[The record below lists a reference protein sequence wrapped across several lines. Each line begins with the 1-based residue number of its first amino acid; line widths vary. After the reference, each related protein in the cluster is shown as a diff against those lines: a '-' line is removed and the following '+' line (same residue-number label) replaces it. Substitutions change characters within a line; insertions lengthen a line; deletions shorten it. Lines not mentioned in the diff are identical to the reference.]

1 MTVFSMGRFSWTAK
15 TRSHE
20 CERCTHKCV
29 RHGGLA
35 VLLLLALPGW
45 LMGGPGRYA
54 RLGDFDGQVE
64 VQLSAA
70 DAWMPAERNLPLP
83 ESAWIRTGPGSRVEI
98 ELDTGGA
105 WRLGPESQG
114 GLSDYARLSTGQ
126 RVTLLVLD
134 RGLAYFTGESKGRDS
149 LTLMVAGAQ
158 VSISKP
164 ARVRMEAQDQSSQ
177 VAVLQGV
184 ARFSSAAAEIDLA
197 QGQTTRVEPGNASR
211 FFLYREVTPLD
222 ADRWSA
228 ARDKAL
234 TTPIAALHVVER
246 YGLADL
252 DASGQWIQT
261 EDLSVVWKPKDS
273 EGWAPYRDGRW
284 RWYNALGYTWVS
296 DEAWGWLP
304 YHYGRW
310 TRHGEL
316 GWVWAPAANS
326 VFKPGEVFWMRGAR
340 VVGWGPLAPGEE
352 WSPANMPGQYA
363 GANLTFAAFQPDAP
377 VIDPAGF
384 DGRPK
389 EPLKVTAFTEALPS
403 PAFSA
408 SRLDAVRPLVAGGGV
423 RVAPELPAVT
433 QSAAP
438 AAPEQRAAP
447 QQRPVQ
453 PRPIIV
459 VTPPPPPPPDEVIV
473 PVPEYVGAVIV
484 TPPAPGASKSAQVES
499 KSTKAAPVTVA
510 AAKPPAPAPVP
521 TPPVNPAR
529 RQPKRPREAGEERA
543 MNQFHRDF
551 AQPNLAKSMD
561 DLDEWSRRY
570 PQSDFADDRLY
581 DYMQVHSAATRP
593 DKVLEYGAA
602 LMAKNLAGVFEDQQ
616 TLGVLYLVTVNAAA
630 IPRPNNPQRA
640 LGKAAA
646 QAMMET
652 LPDYFEESRRPAA
665 TSEADWQKSRRRLE
679 TAARNALKALEAQ
692 GGM

>member
-1 MTVFSMGRFSWTAK
+1 MP
-15 TRSHE
+15 
-20 CERCTHKCV
+20 
-29 RHGGLA
+29 LA
-35 VLLLLALPGW
+35 PILLLLALLPAAV
-45 LMGGPGRYA
+45 LAAPARYA
-54 RLGDFDGQVE
+54 RLSDFDGQVE

-70 DAWMPAERNLPLP
+70 DAWIPAERNLPLP

-114 GLSDYARLSTGQ
+114 GLSDFARLSTGQ
-126 RVTLLVLD
+126 RVTLLALD

-149 LTLMVAGAQ
+149 LTLTVPGAQ
-158 VSISKP
+158 LAISKP

-211 FFLYREVTPLD
+211 FFLYREVAPLD

-234 TTPIAALHVVER
+234 TTPVAALHVAER

-261 EDLSVVWKPKDS
+261 EDLGVVWKPKDT

-284 RWYNALGYTWVS
+284 RWYSALGYTWVS
-296 DEAWGWLP
+296 GEAWGWLP

-316 GWVWAPAANS
+316 GWVWAPASNG
-326 VFKPGEVFWMRGAR
+326 VFKPAEVFWMRGAR

-352 WSPANMPGQYA
+352 WLPANMPAQYA

-389 EPLKVTAFTEALPS
+389 EPLKVTAFAEALPS
-403 PAFSA
+403 PAFYA
-408 SRLDAVRPLVAGGGV
+408 SRLDAVRPLVPPLATGGGV
-423 RVAPELPAVT
+423 RVAPDLPVVT
-433 QSAAP
+433 QNAAP
-438 AAPEQRAAP
+438 APAPPEQRPAP
-447 QQRPVQ
+447 

-459 VTPPPPPPPDEVIV
+459 AAPPPPPDEVIV

-484 TPPAPGASKSAQVES
+484 TPPAPGGSKSAQGASKSAQ
-499 KSTKAAPVTVA
+499 AAPVTVA
-510 AAKPPAPAPVP
+510 AAKSTAPVP
-521 TPPVNPAR
+521 VPAPPVNPPR
-529 RQPKRPREAGEERA
+529 RPKRAKDPGEERA
-543 MNQFHRDF
+543 MHQFQRDF
-551 AQPNLAKSMD
+551 AQANLAKSMD

-570 PQSDFADDRLY
+570 PQSDFAEDRLY
-581 DYMQVHSAATRP
+581 DYMQVHSAAARP
-593 DKVLEYGAA
+593 DRVLEYGAA

-616 TLGVLYLVTVNAAA
+616 TLGVLYLVTMNAAA
-630 IPRPNNPQRA
+630 ISRPNNPQRA

-652 LPDYFEESRRPAA
+652 LPVYFEAGRRPAE

-679 TAARNALKALEAQ
+679 AAARNALKALEAQ

>member
-1 MTVFSMGRFSWTAK
+1 MP
-15 TRSHE
+15 
-20 CERCTHKCV
+20 
-29 RHGGLA
+29 LA
-35 VLLLLALPGW
+35 PILLLFALPVT
-45 LMGGPGRYA
+45 MIAGPGRYA

-64 VQLSAA
+64 IQLSAA

-83 ESAWIRTGPGSRVEI
+83 ESAWIRTGPDSRVEI
-98 ELDTGGA
+98 ELDTGGV

-114 GLSDYARLSTGQ
+114 GLSDYAQLSTGQ

-149 LTLMVAGAQ
+149 LTLIVPGAQ
-158 VSISKP
+158 VGISKP
-164 ARVRMEAQDQSSQ
+164 ARVRTEAQDQSSQ

-211 FFLYREVTPLD
+211 FFLYREVAPLD

-234 TTPIAALHVVER
+234 TTPVAALHVAER

-252 DASGQWIQT
+252 DSNGQWIQT
-261 EDLSVVWKPKDS
+261 EDLGVVWQPKNS
-273 EGWAPYRDGRW
+273 EGWAPYREGRW

-296 DEAWGWLP
+296 YEAWGWLP

-316 GWVWAPAANS
+316 GWVWAPASNS

-340 VVGWGPLAPGEE
+340 VVGWGPLASGEE
-352 WSPANMPGQYA
+352 WLPANMPAQYA

-384 DGRPK
+384 EGRPK
-389 EPLKVTAFTEALPS
+389 EPLKVMAFTKGLPS
-403 PAFSA
+403 PAFYA
-408 SRLDAVRPLVAGGGV
+408 SRLDAVRPLVAPLVASAGL
-423 RVAPELPAVT
+423 RVAPDLPVVT
-433 QSAAP
+433 QKTAP
-438 AAPEQRAAP
+438 AASEQRAS
-447 QQRPVQ
+447 QEQRVPP
-453 PRPIIV
+453 PRPIII
-459 VTPPPPPPPDEVIV
+459 VTPPPPPPEEVIV
-473 PVPEYVGAVIV
+473 PVPEYVGAVFV
-484 TPPAPGASKSAQVES
+484 TPPAQGAAESAQGGSKSA
-499 KSTKAAPVTVA
+499 KAAPVTVA
-510 AAKPPAPAPVP
+510 TAKPPAPAPVP
-521 TPPVNPAR
+521 APPVNPPR
-529 RQPKRPREAGEERA
+529 RPKRAKDAGEERA

-551 AQPNLAKSMD
+551 AQANLAKSTD

-581 DYMQVHSAATRP
+581 DYMQVHSAAAHP

-602 LMAKNLAGVFEDQQ
+602 LMAKNLDGVFEDQQ

-630 IPRPNNPQRA
+630 IPHPDNPQRA

-652 LPDYFEESRRPAA
+652 LPAYFEESRRPAA
-665 TSEADWQKSRRRLE
+665 ASEADWQKSRRRLE
-679 TAARNALKALEAQ
+679 AAARSALKALGAD

>member
-1 MTVFSMGRFSWTAK
+1 
-15 TRSHE
+15 
-20 CERCTHKCV
+20 V
-29 RHGGLA
+29 RTPLA
-35 VLLLLALPGW
+35 PILLLLFLPVAL
-45 LMGGPGRYA
+45 LANPGRYA

-83 ESAWIRTGPGSRVEI
+83 ESAWIRTGPDSRVEI
-98 ELDTGGA
+98 ELDTGGV
-105 WRLGPESQG
+105 WRLGRESQG

-134 RGLAYFTGESKGRDS
+134 HGLAYFTGESKGRDS
-149 LTLMVAGAQ
+149 LTLIVPGAQ
-158 VSISKP
+158 VSVSKP
-164 ARVRMEAQDQSSQ
+164 ARVRIEVQDQSSQ
-177 VAVLQGV
+177 VSVLQGV

-211 FFLYREVTPLD
+211 FFLYREVATLD

-234 TTPIAALHVVER
+234 TTPVAALHVVER

-261 EDLSVVWKPKDS
+261 EDLGVVWKPKDS

-316 GWVWAPAANS
+316 GWVWAPASNS
-326 VFKPGEVFWMRGAR
+326 VFKPGEVFWMRGPR

-352 WSPANMPGQYA
+352 WSPSNMPGQYA

-377 VIDPAGF
+377 LIDPAGF

-403 PAFSA
+403 PAFYA
-408 SRLDAVRPLVAGGGV
+408 SRLDAMRPLVAGGGV
-423 RVAPELPAVT
+423 RVAPDLPAVT
-433 QSAAP
+433 QNALPAP
-438 AAPEQRAAP
+438 AAPEQR
-447 QQRPVQ
+447 PVQ
-453 PRPIIV
+453 PRPTIIV
-459 VTPPPPPPPDEVIV
+459 MPPPPPPDEVIV
-473 PVPEYVGAVIV
+473 PVPEYVGTVIV
-484 TPPAPGASKSAQVES
+484 TPPAQDESRSVQAAS
-499 KSTKAAPVTVA
+499 KSTKAPPVTVS

-521 TPPVNPAR
+521 TPPVNPPR
-529 RQPKRPREAGEERA
+529 RQPKRPRDIGEERA
-543 MNQFHRDF
+543 MNQFRRDF
-551 AQPNLAKSMD
+551 AQPNLVKSMD
-561 DLDEWSRRY
+561 DLDEWSRKY
-570 PQSDFADDRLY
+570 PQSDFAEDRLY
-581 DYMQVHSAATRP
+581 DYMQVHSAAAHP

-646 QAMMET
+646 HAMMET
-652 LPDYFEESRRPAA
+652 LPAYFEESRRPAE
-665 TSEADWQKSRRRLE
+665 TSELDWQKSRRRLE
-679 TAARNALKALEAQ
+679 AAARNALKSLEAQ
-692 GGM
+692 SGM

>member
-1 MTVFSMGRFSWTAK
+1 
-15 TRSHE
+15 
-20 CERCTHKCV
+20 
-29 RHGGLA
+29 
-35 VLLLLALPGW
+35 
-45 LMGGPGRYA
+45 
-54 RLGDFDGQVE
+54 
-64 VQLSAA
+64 
-70 DAWMPAERNLPLP
+70 MPAERNLPLP

-149 LTLMVAGAQ
+149 LTLIVPGAQ

-164 ARVRMEAQDQSSQ
+164 ARVRIEAQDQASQ

-211 FFLYREVTPLD
+211 FFLYREVAPLD

-234 TTPIAALHVVER
+234 TTPIAALHVAER

-261 EDLSVVWKPKDS
+261 EDLGVVWHPKDS

-284 RWYNALGYTWVS
+284 RWFNALGYTWVS
-296 DEAWGWLP
+296 GEAWGWLP

-316 GWVWAPAANS
+316 GWVWAPASNS

-352 WSPANMPGQYA
+352 WSPANMPAQYA

-403 PAFSA
+403 PAFYA
-408 SRLDAVRPLVAGGGV
+408 SRLDSVRPLVVGGGL
-423 RVAPELPAVT
+423 RVAPDLPVVT
-433 QSAAP
+433 QNPAP
-438 AAPEQRAAP
+438 AAAPPEPKAAP
-447 QQRPVQ
+447 

-459 VTPPPPPPPDEVIV
+459 VTPPPPPPDEVIV

-484 TPPAPGASKSAQVES
+484 TPPAQGALKSVQGASKSGQGASKSAQA
-499 KSTKAAPVTVA
+499 TPVTVA
-510 AAKPPAPAPVP
+510 ASKPAAPVP
-521 TPPVNPAR
+521 TQPVNPPR
-529 RQPKRPREAGEERA
+529 RPKRPKDSGEEGV

-551 AQPNLAKSMD
+551 AQANLSKSMD

-581 DYMQVHSAATRP
+581 DYMQIHSMAGRP
-593 DKVLEYGAA
+593 DRVLEYGAA
-602 LMAKNLAGVFEDQQ
+602 LMSKNLAGVFQDQQ

-630 IPRPNNPQRA
+630 IPHPNNPQRA

-646 QAMMET
+646 EAMMET
-652 LPDYFEESRRPAA
+652 LPAYFEESRRPAA
-665 TSEADWQKSRRRLE
+665 ASEADWQKSRRRLE
-679 TAARNALKALEAQ
+679 VAARNALKTLEAQ

>member
-1 MTVFSMGRFSWTAK
+1 MIGRFSGTAK

-20 CERCTHKCV
+20 CERCTHECV
-29 RHGGLA
+29 RHGGMA
-35 VLLLLALPGW
+35 ALLLLLVLLPVALVA
-45 LMGGPGRYA
+45 GPGRYA

-134 RGLAYFTGESKGRDS
+134 HGLAYFTGESKGRDS
-149 LTLMVAGAQ
+149 LTLIVPGAQ
-158 VSISKP
+158 LGISKP

-211 FFLYREVTPLD
+211 FFLYREVATLD
-222 ADRWSA
+222 ADRWNA

-234 TTPIAALHVVER
+234 TTPVAALHVAER

-261 EDLSVVWKPKDS
+261 EDLGVVWKPKDS

-284 RWYNALGYTWVS
+284 RWYSALGYTWVS

-316 GWVWAPAANS
+316 AWVWAPGSTS
-326 VFKPGEVFWMRGAR
+326 VFKPGEVFWMRGAL

-352 WSPANMPGQYA
+352 WSPANMPAQYA
-363 GANLTFAAFQPDAP
+363 GANLSFAAFQPDAP

-403 PAFSA
+403 PAFYA
-408 SRLDAVRPLVAGGGV
+408 SRLDVVRPLVAPLVTSGGV
-423 RVAPELPAVT
+423 RVAPDLPAVT
-433 QSAAP
+433 QNTAPAP
-438 AAPEQRAAP
+438 AAPEQRPAP
-447 QQRPVQ
+447 Q
-453 PRPIIV
+453 PRPIV
-459 VTPPPPPPPDEVIV
+459 VAAPPPPPPDEVIV
-473 PVPEYVGAVIV
+473 PVAEYVGTVIV
-484 TPPAPGASKSAQVES
+484 TPPAQAPSKSAP
-499 KSTKAAPVTVA
+499 AAPAIVA
-510 AAKPPAPAPVP
+510 AAKTPAPAPVP
-521 TPPVNPAR
+521 TPANPPR
-529 RQPKRPREAGEERA
+529 RQPKRPKDGGEERA

-551 AQPNLAKSMD
+551 AQANLAKSMD

-581 DYMQVHSAATRP
+581 DYMQVHSAAAHP

-602 LMAKNLAGVFEDQQ
+602 LMAKNLAGGFDDQQ

-652 LPDYFEESRRPAA
+652 LPAYFEASRRPPA

-679 TAARNALKALEAQ
+679 AAARNAVKTLEAQ